1 MANGTR
7 IKVGFFKNAD
17 KFLTFKSGEII
28 FREGDAGAEMFV
40 VRSGRVDLKIGDK
53 VLDTVGEEE
62 TFGEMALIDQ
72 RPRSASAVA
81 ATDCEIVPV
90 DSKRFLFLVQQTP
103 NFALLMLKI
112 MANRLRNMD
121 SYVSGKETIVTE
133 NAG

>member
-1 MANGTR
+1 MANDTR

-17 KFLTFKSGEII
+17 RVLAFKPGDVI
-28 FREGDAGAEMFV
+28 FKEGDVGTEMFV
-40 VRSGRVDLKIGDK
+40 VRSGLVELRIGDK

-72 RPRSASAVA
+72 RPRSACAIA

-121 SYVSGKETIVTE
+121 NYLSRI
-133 NAG
+133 

>member
-1 MANGTR
+1 MANGNR

-17 KFLTFKSGEII
+17 NFIKFKSGDVI
-28 FREGDAGAEMFV
+28 FKEGDPGTEMYV
-40 VRSGRVDLKIGDK
+40 VRSGTIDLRIGDK
-53 VLDTVGEEE
+53 TLDTLGEEE

-81 ATDCEIVPV
+81 ASDCEIVPV

-121 SYVSGKETIVTE
+121 NYVSGL
-133 NAG
+133 